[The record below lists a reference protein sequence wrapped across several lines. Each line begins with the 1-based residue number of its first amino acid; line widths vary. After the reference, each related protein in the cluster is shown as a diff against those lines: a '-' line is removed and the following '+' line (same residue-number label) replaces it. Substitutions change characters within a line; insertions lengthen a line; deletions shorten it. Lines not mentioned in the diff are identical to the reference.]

1 MPENFEQPKPL
12 SQRPNDPNS
21 VDLPKSE
28 VNPGDSNA
36 SEKNHESEKET
47 QAFLQYL
54 KTRTSSHDPLKFP
67 PNAPELFKNS
77 PEIQHLVEKV
87 IIFNFSYHEERNNTI
102 LFQNFDLS
110 DQFKRSEEF
119 VNGLLNSIK
128 YDYRSYLKTDQI
140 IDYVKPIKLPN
151 DVACIIFGRLLSR
164 DYIDKAVIW
173 KNSLDLPKDTLD
185 NLIKEFLAF
194 ELSKNGK
201 TGADGLQID
210 HVFSYIDKLNVS
222 GDIIKSKEVQDAAKK
237 SIFTS
242 IRSGYGLSY
251 NLGQIRII
259 QSRFGLSEE
268 EFNDVLKNRLQEGFI
283 KKLGGDFN
291 NLSFLMSS
299 AKEYPPEVF
308 LRVIE
313 SPEVKEA
320 VKSALVNFFSNI
332 NYELTDFCIEL
343 KDYFKLPSTLILSS
357 EIQEAVKKKILFI
370 LSGVRYDRYGGK
382 HDAHVSLEDYQK
394 IIKIRDEFEFDP
406 SSIRNDLKQI
416 AIKRLSSGKVE
427 IIAVIS
433 KFNLLNEFENDEEIK
448 NGVEKGIRSLLV
460 YNKLDEV
467 SLLITKFS
475 VSENIVES
483 IVCENLLNRIKKFYS
498 WGELD
503 NIIKIKSI
511 FNLSNE
517 ITHSSGLYNEVTDLM
532 GKAISTTQD
541 FNSVKKLQEEFKV
554 SQEDMTRVVE
564 EQFVKQIKSDNWNLA
579 IKIMKEFGISDDV
592 IQAEGAQILIN
603 KGIEKIIS
611 TGNFKDAF
619 ERMDLF
625 KILVTDLQ
633 IESYKIEFNN
643 QAWKQIPQNIENIAK
658 FFNQAL
664 ASEIKT
670 TGKKEYKIGN
680 IKGLSTEELTDIQK
694 NVDEELG
701 SAKEIVK
708 PNEKL
713 RTYASKLLQFALSEL
728 YENKD
733 FETIAKLQNSIGGS
747 AEAISALDQAKAN
760 VLTQNDLIK
769 FIPSLGGAEA
779 GEIFPLTFSKAKE
792 MIFAKLATDQDLAD
806 YFVENLDKYYQQP
819 WVAENVAKAI
829 QQYSV
834 AQKFIYAVEN
844 AQTVWKNEAW
854 VVDILAKA
862 KVIVEEHKKQF
873 PQGDDEQGDSYGY
886 SHGNQG
892 FREFDPFANHP
903 WRFGDR
909 QIRISSAISEM
920 MAGKVNSQ
928 ELEKLGINSNE
939 ISASLAEVNE
949 KVNTAY
955 QNFLEQI
962 RSNTSIKEDDKQAF
976 LDPESSGVKMTP
988 LLDNIRAF
996 IARYFVQSVEGDAIR
1011 LSEIGNLS
1019 GELDRILA
1027 EGFRRY
1033 IKIHEV
1039 DIPLY
1044 DKLYEEFDTL
1054 RETGRSPLE
1063 VYLGRDGIYAYI
1075 GRHSQD
1081 VARRRKLG
1089 LEGRKKLKEMGEVV
1103 EIHPQ
1108 YTVYPRYFRDN
1119 LNQETKRQFLEQEGI
1134 SPDADPLFYDTGY
1147 TGTIPE
1153 QIMKVMDFSQEDI
1166 EKRIR
1171 LLSAPSVH
1179 RRVKGIPENAR
1190 SEIIEYIE
1198 HNAKTEETAEGL
1210 IIDEKT
1216 GKIRHIARP
1225 TNPEE
1230 QFYFMMVKQAVARH
1244 YWLQEQLHHEPSG
1257 NVNLDSEH
1265 YTIRIRQEYAKLLP
1279 PDFMQNPKEFL
1290 TQHGEM
1296 LKGSKGEGEYPDEEV
1311 VLFKMTDGTEIVA
1324 KKIELRK
1331 AKEARKEFSI
1341 LISAKKA
1348 GLPTA
1353 EPVGFLSGK
1362 EESDGSYLLMKK
1374 IDGISGRNFD
1384 KYLRDTGKFT
1394 EEKIKSILQQVA
1406 QKNKEMAELFRT
1418 TLKIDKR
1425 WRIKDTIIELNEETG
1440 EVESVV
1446 PIDWERAQN
1455 FNPATPK
1462 EIDEIT

>member
-12 SQRPNDPNS
+12 SQRASDPKNIDLSQSEAKPDDKRGDVNRDKNEKNENILNLLELFWKKGGDEEAMEKATVMSKGMFAPKEIQEKVALIVKNS
-21 VDLPKSE
+21 VYYRKSYEYCLRVKDCFNLDDSLFENAICSILISRLDSGEYEEVTRIRDSYGLPKHYLQEAIIKKVKELLTNHSYNKLIKLKEAFGVDDAVIKSPENVAMIKGEFLKFIDE
-28 VNPGDSNA
+28 VDYGSSSFIIDIQKLFNLP
-36 SEKNHESEKET
+36 ES
-47 QAFLQYL
+47 FL
-54 KTRTSSHDPLKFP
+54 TSS
-67 PNAPELFKNS
+67 
-77 PEIQHLVEKV
+77 
-87 IIFNFSYHEERNNTI
+87 
-102 LFQNFDLS
+102 
-110 DQFKRSEEF
+110 
-119 VNGLLNSIK
+119 
-128 YDYRSYLKTDQI
+128 
-140 IDYVKPIKLPN
+140 
-151 DVACIIFGRLLSR
+151 
-164 DYIDKAVIW
+164 
-173 KNSLDLPKDTLD
+173 
-185 NLIKEFLAF
+185 
-194 ELSKNGK
+194 
-201 TGADGLQID
+201 
-210 HVFSYIDKLNVS
+210 
-222 GDIIKSKEVQDAAKK
+222 
-237 SIFTS
+237 
-242 IRSGYGLSY
+242 
-251 NLGQIRII
+251 
-259 QSRFGLSEE
+259 
-268 EFNDVLKNRLQEGFI
+268 
-283 KKLGGDFN
+283 
-291 NLSFLMSS
+291 
-299 AKEYPPEVF
+299 
-308 LRVIE
+308 
-313 SPEVKEA
+313 EVKERV
-320 VKSALVNFFSNI
+320 VKKITRGIGKLTLRSDSILFLKNLAHLPDDVFQNSVMQGII
-332 NYELTDFCIEL
+332 NYL
-343 KDYFKLPSTLILSS
+343 KSETAYSNEITIL
-357 EIQEAVKKKILFI
+357 
-370 LSGVRYDRYGGK
+370 
-382 HDAHVSLEDYQK
+382 
-394 IIKIRDEFEFDP
+394 
-406 SSIRNDLKQI
+406 
-416 AIKRLSSGKVE
+416 
-427 IIAVIS
+427 
-433 KFNLLNEFENDEEIK
+433 EEIK
-448 NGVEKGIRSLLV
+448 NA
-460 YNKLDEV
+460 
-467 SLLITKFS
+467 
-475 VSENIVES
+475 
-483 IVCENLLNRIKKFYS
+483 
-498 WGELD
+498 
-503 NIIKIKSI
+503 
-511 FNLSNE
+511 FNLSGLLRSSEELKEALKYRAKKAFMYGDYSEQIMMIKNFIGMTDEDFNTPE
-517 ITHSSGLYNEVTDLM
+517 IRDALFKRMSDYIISDISSKEEPEEELESIGLSKLFSFGPELLHSSEMQEKIIKDVTSHGDRFWRSNRNIDYWIRLKELFLTEESINSSPMQSFVAEEAKFLTGNRNDIDSAIKLAHNFNLPSEVIKDIFLEIVIRLLENEES
-532 GKAISTTQD
+532 KAIELVANLNPSED
-541 FNSVKKLQEEFKV
+541 FYA
-554 SQEDMTRVVE
+554 SQELKNIVLKKIAQRISAGNLTEAVTFQEKFRVDFE
-564 EQFVKQIKSDNWNLA
+564 EVKDVAKGEA
-579 IKIMKEFGISDDV
+579 IKILSGGS
-592 IQAEGAQILIN
+592 
-603 KGIEKIIS
+603 IEDFLKII
-611 TGNFKDAF
+611 
-619 ERMDLF
+619 EQF
-625 KILVTDLQ
+625 KIDPEN
-633 IESYKIEFNN
+633 I
-643 QAWKQIPQNIENIAK
+643 KQIDKDN
-658 FFNQAL
+658 
-664 ASEIKT
+664 S
-670 TGKKEYKIGN
+670 
-680 IKGLSTEELTDIQK
+680 
-694 NVDEELG
+694 
-701 SAKEIVK
+701 
-708 PNEKL
+708 EKL
-713 RTYASKLLQFALSEL
+713 SE
-728 YENKD
+728 N
-733 FETIAKLQNSIGGS
+733 N
-747 AEAISALDQAKAN
+747 
-760 VLTQNDLIK
+760 LIK
-769 FIPSLGGAEA
+769 FIPLLGGAEA
-779 GEIFPLTFSKAKE
+779 SKLLPLTLGKAQE
-792 MIFAKLATDQDLAD
+792 MIFAKLAVDQDLAD

-819 WVAENVAKAI
+819 WVAENVTKAI

-844 AQTVWKNEAW
+844 DQTVYKNEAW
-854 VVDILAKA
+854 VVDLLAKA

-886 SHGNQG
+886 SHGSQG
-892 FREFDPFANHP
+892 FRESDPFANHP
-903 WRFGDR
+903 WRFGER
-909 QIRISSAISEM
+909 QIRIASAISEM

-949 KVNTAY
+949 KINTAY

-996 IARYFVQSVEGDAIR
+996 IARYFVQSAEGDVAR

-1039 DIPLY
+1039 DVPLY

-1210 IIDEKT
+1210 IIDKKT
-1216 GKIRHIARP
+1216 GKIRHIAKP

-1244 YWLQEQLHHEPSG
+1244 YWLQEKLHHEPSG

-1279 PDFMQNPKEFL
+1279 SDFMQNPKEFL

-1362 EESDGSYLLMKK
+1362 EDTDGSYLLMKK
-1374 IDGISGRNFD
+1374 IEGISGRNFD
-1384 KYLRDTGKFT
+1384 KYLRDSGKFT

-1440 EVESVV
+1440 EVENVI

-1462 EIDEIT
+1462 EIDEIA

>member
-1 MPENFEQPKPL
+1 
-12 SQRPNDPNS
+12 
-21 VDLPKSE
+21 
-28 VNPGDSNA
+28 
-36 SEKNHESEKET
+36 
-47 QAFLQYL
+47 
-54 KTRTSSHDPLKFP
+54 
-67 PNAPELFKNS
+67 
-77 PEIQHLVEKV
+77 
-87 IIFNFSYHEERNNTI
+87 
-102 LFQNFDLS
+102 
-110 DQFKRSEEF
+110 
-119 VNGLLNSIK
+119 
-128 YDYRSYLKTDQI
+128 
-140 IDYVKPIKLPN
+140 
-151 DVACIIFGRLLSR
+151 
-164 DYIDKAVIW
+164 
-173 KNSLDLPKDTLD
+173 
-185 NLIKEFLAF
+185 
-194 ELSKNGK
+194 
-201 TGADGLQID
+201 
-210 HVFSYIDKLNVS
+210 
-222 GDIIKSKEVQDAAKK
+222 
-237 SIFTS
+237 
-242 IRSGYGLSY
+242 
-251 NLGQIRII
+251 
-259 QSRFGLSEE
+259 
-268 EFNDVLKNRLQEGFI
+268 
-283 KKLGGDFN
+283 
-291 NLSFLMSS
+291 
-299 AKEYPPEVF
+299 
-308 LRVIE
+308 
-313 SPEVKEA
+313 
-320 VKSALVNFFSNI
+320 
-332 NYELTDFCIEL
+332 
-343 KDYFKLPSTLILSS
+343 
-357 EIQEAVKKKILFI
+357 
-370 LSGVRYDRYGGK
+370 
-382 HDAHVSLEDYQK
+382 
-394 IIKIRDEFEFDP
+394 
-406 SSIRNDLKQI
+406 
-416 AIKRLSSGKVE
+416 
-427 IIAVIS
+427 
-433 KFNLLNEFENDEEIK
+433 
-448 NGVEKGIRSLLV
+448 
-460 YNKLDEV
+460 
-467 SLLITKFS
+467 
-475 VSENIVES
+475 
-483 IVCENLLNRIKKFYS
+483 
-498 WGELD
+498 
-503 NIIKIKSI
+503 
-511 FNLSNE
+511 
-517 ITHSSGLYNEVTDLM
+517 M